1 MAKKN
6 PKLFAFDDA
15 IQSAVTVAKE
25 QAASRVTEVNKTTVA
40 NLRKV
45 IADAIKNETP
55 PAEAADAIASLVGL
69 TSAQSSALAK
79 YREELEDSGLKADKI
94 RAKVE
99 EYADDLLT
107 QRAESIAR
115 TEIMESLND
124 GMQESW
130 YAAQEEGYLSPNATK
145 EFIVTPDDA
154 LCPQCEPYDG
164 KQVPLGSEFP
174 EGDPPLHPRCRC
186 TLAIGTP

>member
-1 MAKKN
+1 MAKN
-6 PKLFAFDDA
+6 PKLFKFDN
-15 IQSAVTVAKE
+15 AVQAAVKVAQE
-25 QAASRVTEVNKTTVA
+25 QAAARVTEVNKTTVA
-40 NLRKV
+40 SLRLL
-45 IADAIKNETP
+45 ITQAIEDGTT
-55 PAEAADAIASLVGL
+55 PAEAADQIASLVGL
-69 TSAQSSALAK
+69 TSAQAK
-79 YREELEDSGLKADKI
+79 AVENYRAKLEEGGLSPSKI
-94 RAKVE
+94 REKAE
-99 EYADDLLT
+99 EYADDLLA

-145 EFIVTPDDA
+145 EFIVTPDDD

-164 KQVPLGSEFP
+164 LQVPLGSEFP

-186 TLAIGTP
+186 TLAIGTV

>member
-1 MAKKN
+1 MAKN
-6 PKLFAFDDA
+6 PGLFRFDDA
-15 IQSAVTVAKE
+15 IEAAVKVAKE
-25 QAASRVTEVNKTTVA
+25 QAAARVTEINATTTA
-40 NLRKV
+40 NLRV
-45 IADAIKNETP
+45 LITEAIRDEVT
-55 PAEAADAIASLVGL
+55 PAEAADSIASLVGL
-69 TSAQSSALAK
+69 TSAQSKALENYRAK
-79 YREELEDSGLKADKI
+79 LEEGGLSPEKI
-94 RAKVE
+94 REQAE
-99 EYADDLLT
+99 DYADELLT

-164 KQVPLGSEFP
+164 VQVLLTEEFP

-186 TLAIGTP
+186 TLAIGTV